1 MTLLSPPDKS
11 RKSAAERQP
20 GGRRRIYVAVLGL
33 LGLSVG
39 TFLAGYVL
47 FAIHVAS
54 IVADPEVKAD
64 GIVVLTGGRERIS
77 GALELLQGGRAQRLL
92 ISGVHPATT
101 PRQIIRLTESEEDIF
116 TCCVDLDRRA
126 MNTIGNAQ
134 ESRKWAERN
143 GFHSL
148 IVVTSAYHMPR
159 GILELRRA
167 MPDMRFLPYPI
178 FARELNLPHWYAKAP
193 TMKLLMR
200 EYVKYIVAWL
210 RSGVEPVRPKE
221 TAVSGAT
228 AKP

>member
-11 RKSAAERQP
+11 SRSAAERQT
-20 GGRRRIYVAVLGL
+20 GWRRRISVAVLGL
-33 LGLSVG
+33 LGLSIAA
-39 TFLAGYVL
+39 FLAGYVL
-47 FAIHVAS
+47 FAIHVSS

-64 GIVVLTGGRERIS
+64 GIVVLTGGRERVS
-77 GALELLQGGRAQRLL
+77 GALELLQGGRARRLL

-101 PRQIIRLTESEEDIF
+101 PRQIIQLTESEDTIF

-126 MNTIGNAQ
+126 KNTIGNAE
-134 ESRKWAERN
+134 ESRKWAEKH

-167 MPDMRFLPYPI
+167 MPEMRFLPYPI
-178 FARELNLPHWYAKAP
+178 FARELNLPHWYAKAT

-210 RSGVEPVRPKE
+210 RSGVEPAPRE
-221 TAVSGAT
+221 ATAASNLT

>member
-1 MTLLSPPDKS
+1 M
-11 RKSAAERQP
+11 AAERQA
-20 GGRRRIYVAVLGL
+20 GFRRRVFVAVLAL

-39 TFLAGYVL
+39 AFLAGYVL

-54 IVADPEVKAD
+54 IVPDPEVKAD
-64 GIVVLTGGRERIS
+64 GIVVLTGGRERVS
-77 GALELLQGGRAQRLL
+77 GALDLLQGGRARRLL

-101 PRQIIRLTESEEDIF
+101 PRQIMQLTESEEDIF

-126 MNTIGNAQ
+126 MNTLGNAQ

-178 FARELNLPHWYAKAP
+178 FASELNLPHWYAKAT

-210 RSGVEPVRPKE
+210 RSGVEPAQRKQD
-221 TAVSGAT
+221 AASGST